1 MYYHEVCGCKLSAL
15 GFGMMR
21 LPLRADG
28 TIDEPLVAQM
38 VRLAIEGGVNYF
50 DTAYPYHQGESER
63 VTGRV
68 LRAYPRESF
77 HLASKFPGH
86 MPEGARGPA
95 AIFEEQLEKCGVDYF
110 DFYLL
115 HNVNERSMD
124 RYLDPS
130 FGCLDYFAEQR
141 RLGRIRHLGFS
152 CHAQPE
158 GLERFLDSCG
168 EQMEFCQIQ
177 LNYLDW
183 TMQDAKRKCE
193 ILAAHGLPVWVMEP
207 VRGGRLA
214 ALPGTLG
221 DRLRAAQPE
230 ASAPSWAF
238 RWLQG
243 LPNIGMILS
252 GMSSPE
258 QVEGNLRTFS
268 APSPLSQAEN
278 ELLLDIAEQL
288 KSAIPCTG
296 CRYCCDGCPAGL
308 DIPALLRA
316 ENDLRFGGAPD
327 LSAFAPDKRASAC
340 VACGQ
345 CANACPQKIDVPAVL
360 RGLAAR
366 GN

>member
-115 HNVNERSMD
+115 HNVSERSMAF
-124 RYLDPS
+124 YTDPAV
-130 FGCLDYFAEQR
+130 GCLDYFLEQK

-152 CHAQPE
+152 CHAKPE
-158 GLERFLDSCG
+158 GLEQFLDYADG
-168 EQMEFCQIQ
+168 RLEFCQIQ

-183 TMQDAKRKCE
+183 TLQDAKRKCD
-193 ILAAHGLPVWVMEP
+193 ILAAHNMPVWVMEP

-214 ALPGTLG
+214 VLPGTLG
-221 DRLRAAQPE
+221 DGLLAAQPDK
-230 ASAPSWAF
+230 SIPSWAF

-243 LPNIGMILS
+243 LDNLGMILS
-252 GMSSPE
+252 GMSTSE
-258 QVEGNLRTFS
+258 QVADNLHTFA
-268 APSPLSQAEN
+268 APSPLTEAEN
-278 ELLLDIAEQL
+278 AQLMDIAERL
-288 KSAIPCTG
+288 KGAVPCTG

-316 ENDLRFGGAPD
+316 ENDLRFGGSPD
-327 LSAFAPDKRASAC
+327 LTALPSDRRADAC
-340 VACGQ
+340 LGCGQ
-345 CANACPQKIDVPAVL
+345 CASVCPQKIDVPAEL
-360 RGLAAR
+360 RKLAAR